1 MFVTGLNTDS
11 LIRREPALADF
22 DPNYTTNFP
31 DRINEAKAVIDN
43 RLRAS
48 GYDLDKIGIKEYV
61 WNLDNPEATI
71 ISNSV
76 TLSNTNN
83 RLLVCLGPI
92 EQEGDSYT
100 VIVSSLSGSNTTYYC
115 YDSFTPAAGERS
127 FIYGKSLP
135 YVKNGLTVEIQ
146 VAGEGVLLGDAILCF
161 FTDPAVYFVHLY
173 KTLHLIYESFI
184 SEPGD
189 LFERKAETYR
199 MAYENEFNTMVTYY
213 DRNGD
218 GTTDENDGQ
227 RPMKQVRFMR

>member
-22 DPNYTTNFP
+22 DPNYATNFP

-48 GYDLDKIGIKEYV
+48 GYDLDKIGLKTSIFDF
-61 WNLDNPEATI
+61 DNDAGT
-71 ISNSV
+71 
-76 TLSNTNN
+76 
-83 RLLVCLGPI
+83 
-92 EQEGDSYT
+92 T
-100 VIVSSLSGSNTTYYC
+100 VAETVSE
-115 YDSFTPAAGERS
+115 PAAGQLLLVLVS
-127 FIYGKSLP
+127 NASKSVTVAVTGSNGQTIASEAITVSGAPSAVILP
-135 YVKNGLTVEIQ
+135 YSDVDGITVTIT
-146 VAGEGVLLGDAILCF
+146 ADTSIAASSLCVYL
-161 FTDPAVYFVHLY
+161 TDPAVYFVHLY
-173 KTLHLIYESFI
+173 KALHLIYESFI

>member
-1 MFVTGLNTDS
+1 MFLTGLNTDS

-22 DPNYTTNFP
+22 DPSYATNFP

-48 GYDLDKIGIKEYV
+48 GYDLDKIGLKDYF
-61 WNLDNPEATI
+61 WHDDNDGGPAISKTI
-71 ISNSV
+71 TGINSGQTLLVLQTSSVITDILVRNSEGTKTFLVKSVNNTDFV
-76 TLSNTNN
+76 TLGFILQNFDGTSVK
-83 RLLVCLGPI
+83 LDVYSPGEEI
-92 EQEGDSYT
+92 
-100 VIVSSLSGSNTTYYC
+100 
-115 YDSFTPAAGERS
+115 AGNS
-127 FIYGKSLP
+127 
-135 YVKNGLTVEIQ
+135 IQ
-146 VAGEGVLLGDAILCF
+146 AYL
-161 FTDPAVYFVHLY
+161 TDPAVYFVHLY
-173 KTLHLIYESFI
+173 KALHLIYESFI

-218 GTTDENDGQ
+218 GTTDENDGM

>member
-1 MFVTGLNTDS
+1 MFVTGINTDS

-22 DPNYTTNFP
+22 DPNYATNFP

-48 GYDLDKIGIKEYV
+48 GYDLDKIGKKDYV
-61 WNLDNPEATI
+61 WNWDNSAGVDDRVTKTI
-71 ISNSV
+71 TAPTASQ
-76 TLSNTNN
+76 L
-83 RLLVCLGPI
+83 LLV
-92 EQEGDSYT
+92 
-100 VIVSSLSGSNTTYYC
+100 IVHSQG
-115 YDSFTPAAGERS
+115 AATA
-127 FIYGKSLP
+127 
-135 YVKNGLTVEIQ
+135 LTVRGSRGGDHLIVDNVPIVIGPLPTSYILPFVDSEIEIEILSPDLPIG
-146 VAGEGVLLGDAILCF
+146 AGSLNVYL
-161 FTDPAVYFVHLY
+161 TDPAVYFVHLY

-218 GTTDENDGQ
+218 GTTDETDGQ